1 MTSRLRKFW
10 GKGSAALAVGLGV
23 LAPTAV
29 RAQGPAASDT
39 AKLQAE
45 IARLDKELREQKQLI
60 LQVMQA
66 DQQRYETLF
75 QLIRS
80 MQGGAPAT
88 PLPPAPTGTRGE
100 AAAPGGS
107 ALGNLAGA
115 AGNTG
120 ASSGSTTGTQAT
132 ALVSGKVQLPAGAQE
147 AYVYVDGRGSPRP
160 KQLEIRQEGK
170 QFTPPVSVVPVG
182 SRVTFPNADTVFHN
196 VFSRTPGT
204 VFDLGTVKG
213 GESSP
218 PVTLVTPGHV
228 EIFCNIHSK
237 MRADVL
243 VVPNTLYTKVRADG
257 TFALA
262 SVPVGSRKLVVWG
275 PGLKAVA
282 QTVEV
287 RNGVTVKFAPESAP
301 TRPHMKKDGKAYP
314 SYE

>member
-1 MTSRLRKFW
+1 MKAGATTMTSRLRKF
-10 GKGSAALAVGLGV
+10 SLVALVALFPAVAAAQSP
-23 LAPTAV
+23 APDA
-29 RAQGPAASDT
+29 

-45 IARLDKELREQKQLI
+45 VARLDKELREQKQLI
-60 LQVMQA
+60 LQLMQA
-66 DQQRYETLF
+66 DQQRYETLL

-80 MQGGAPAT
+80 MQGGSAAPAA
-88 PLPPAPTGTRGE
+88 LPGIPAPG
-100 AAAPGGS
+100 AAKAELAPNLS
-107 ALGNLAGA
+107 AVAG
-115 AGNTG
+115 AGNTNV
-120 ASSGSTTGTQAT
+120 GSAGTQAT
-132 ALVSGKVQLPAGAQE
+132 VLVSGRVQLPPGVQE

-160 KQLEIRQEGK
+160 KQVEIRQEGK
-170 QFTPPVSVVPVG
+170 LFLPAVSVVPVG
-182 SRVTFPNADTVFHN
+182 SRVTFPNGDTVFHN

-243 VVPNTLYTKVRADG
+243 VVPNTLYTKVRGDG
-257 TFALA
+257 TFAIA

-275 PGLKAVA
+275 PALKPAA
-282 QTVEV
+282 QTVDV
-287 RNGVTVKFAPESAP
+287 RQGVAVRFAPEAAP